1 MLSHLNDILC
11 DRVTIL
17 NILGFGCLSSK
28 SVDLM
33 SLLCVYVKA
42 KRIKSSLERSL
53 NHRSL
58 RVFFCWIFLPMFVY
72 AKLYPS
78 ILFIT

>member
-1 MLSHLNDILC
+1 MPSHLNDILC

-17 NILGFGCLSSK
+17 NILRFGCLSSI

-33 SLLCVYVKA
+33 SLLCVYFKA
-42 KRIKSSLERSL
+42 KRIKISLERSL

-58 RVFFCWIFLPMFVY
+58 GFFC
-72 AKLYPS
+72 
-78 ILFIT
+78 